1 MWWVEYE
8 KNLQLVL
15 RFLSDER
22 DELLELRAR
31 VRASENTIRNKR
43 KPMKRPVFAEAAPIS
58 P

>member
-22 DELLELRAR
+22 DELLDLRAR
-31 VRASENTIRNKR
+31 VRASEDMITNKR
-43 KPMKRPVFAEAAPIS
+43 EPMKRPVFADSAPIS
-58 P
+58 L